1 MNTRSSHARIRG
13 HLQVDLLIAIGLVVL
28 GVLPL
33 GFGFVHHRKLVRDAT
48 TRAIVLE
55 LLDGEMEILAAGE
68 HRSFTNAV
76 QTFPLK
82 GAAVLNLP
90 PGTCTLTRST
100 PSPPGI
106 DLALEWKPERAGTLQ
121 PVRRTIRIP
130 SQP

>member
-1 MNTRSSHARIRG
+1 MNTHSSRARIRG
-13 HLQVDLLIAIGLVVL
+13 HLQVDLLTAIGLVVL

-55 LLDGEMEILAAGE
+55 LLDGEMEVLAAGE

-76 QTFPLK
+76 QAFPLK

-90 PGTCTLTRST
+90 PGSCTLTRSV
-100 PSPPGI
+100 PANAGI
-106 DLALEWKPERAGTLQ
+106 DLALEWKPEHTGTLQ
-121 PVRRTIRIP
+121 PVRRALRIP